1 MQFVQ
6 ANEEISIELPEA
18 VFVLRPA
25 AEEVQLVAGAAGHH
39 SPSSSGNLCIARHLE
54 GLQSQHL
61 NGIDSVSRWIGGTVA
76 GISSG
81 QSSCI

>member
-54 GLQSQHL
+54 GL
-61 NGIDSVSRWIGGTVA
+61 
-76 GISSG
+76 
-81 QSSCI
+81 